1 MLISDG
7 ISSLEGP
14 IFLLDVG
21 VINMKTEVNLEE
33 GFSDKSSLGQ
43 ENDLVLMI
51 QLWGV
56 PSVGKGNK
64 MAGLRF

>member
-1 MLISDG
+1 MINDG
-7 ISSLEGP
+7 ISSLEGD

-21 VINMKTEVNLEE
+21 VIKMKSKINLEVGYSNE
-33 GFSDKSSLGQ
+33 SSPGQ
-43 ENDLVLMI
+43 DNDLILMI

>member
-1 MLISDG
+1 MISDG
-7 ISSLEGP
+7 ISSLEGD

-21 VINMKTEVNLEE
+21 VINMKSKVNLEV
-33 GFSDKSSLGQ
+33 GCSDKSSPGQ
-43 ENDLVLMI
+43 DNDLILTI

-64 MAGLRF
+64 TAGLRF